1 MTGFDYVV
9 IGIVALSLLFGLW
22 RGVVGE
28 IIALVAW
35 VLAIFVAV
43 EFGAQVGAALFT
55 GMSDPALRTLAG
67 CVVIFVGVLVVMAL
81 FRMLVRSMVKA
92 LGLSVS
98 DRILGML
105 FGLARGGNHPHDV
118 VDQRVVDEVVRRDL
132 LQAQQVAGVEDLLG
146 LRRLDAHPVDDLAL
160 FLGRRVADVELEQEA
175 VALRLGQ
182 GGQRRAVIHH
192 AHALQVA
199 GGEAKKITAVDG
211 QPLA

>member
-1 MTGFDYVV
+1 MTGFDYVAL
-9 IGIVALSLLFGLW
+9 GIVGVSLIFGLW

-35 VLAIFVAV
+35 VLAIVAAV
-43 EFGAQVGAALFT
+43 EFGAGVGSALFA

-105 FGLARGGNHPHDV
+105 FGLARGVLVCMVLVGLGGMTSAP
-118 VDQRVVDEVVRRDL
+118 Q
-132 LQAQQVAGVEDLLG
+132 QAWWQQSTLAAPLETAVLATKPWL
-146 LRRLDAHPVDDLAL
+146 PDDLAKRIR
-160 FLGRRVADVELEQEA
+160 FS
-175 VALRLGQ
+175 
-182 GGQRRAVIHH
+182 
-192 AHALQVA
+192 
-199 GGEAKKITAVDG
+199 
-211 QPLA
+211 